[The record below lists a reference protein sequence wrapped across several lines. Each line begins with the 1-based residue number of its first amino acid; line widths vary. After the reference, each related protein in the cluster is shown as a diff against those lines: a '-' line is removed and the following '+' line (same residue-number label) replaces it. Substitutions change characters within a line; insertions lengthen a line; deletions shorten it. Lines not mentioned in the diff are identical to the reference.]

1 MSQEI
6 ICFLPC
12 RKGSERIPQKKIK
25 PFSDHENGLIEIK
38 IQQLLGAKLVDKI
51 IVSTN
56 DDEIIKFVTEIDS
69 AKICLHHRE
78 EYLSS
83 GTTSTD
89 DLILHA
95 LSLIPDGHILWTH
108 VTSPFVTSRHYDE
121 VVSRY
126 LDALDEGYD
135 SLMTTTPIRS
145 FYGIK
150 IDQLIIIVSSKNG
163 HRHKKL
169 TPVHEINNGVFIA
182 SSNIYREFH
191 DRIGDAPYLY
201 ALDKIVSHDIDWPED
216 FVMAE
221 LFVEKGLAEL

>member
-12 RKGSERIPQKKIK
+12 RKGSERIPQKNIK

-163 HRHKKL
+163 HRHK
-169 TPVHEINNGVFIA
+169 N
-182 SSNIYREFH
+182 
-191 DRIGDAPYLY
+191 
-201 ALDKIVSHDIDWPED
+201 
-216 FVMAE
+216 
-221 LFVEKGLAEL
+221 

>member
-12 RKGSERIPQKKIK
+12 RKGSERIPQENIK

-145 FYGIK
+145 FLWY
-150 IDQLIIIVSSKNG
+150 KN
-163 HRHKKL
+163 RPVNYNRKLEKWPQTQKL